1 MYPLKLNTYLIVFG
15 LRRVFHIGDE
25 FGSDLFAQIENENV
39 AVCSHA
45 RRFCIY

>member
-25 FGSDLFAQIENENV
+25 FGSGF
-39 AVCSHA
+39 VCAS
-45 RRFCIY
+45 RK